1 MDRTT
6 LRHARRLLTSA
17 ALIAA
22 MAGTSPAQRA
32 PAGNDARAK
41 AQTQAQAVA
50 RPLMVNVLDFGAKG
64 DGQADDTAAIQL
76 AIDTLAARMAKIVQP
91 GFTTAGTVLIPSTVH
106 SYKTSAPIWVDH
118 PCIEIRGEG
127 PSSRI
132 ETAPERAHP
141 IFVFGLRRVAN
152 IVVDG
157 KPVEISANRSY
168 RPDLFGRLDES
179 AAPARGKRW
188 GFRSRGDALI
198 QAQAGPLSDG
208 AQHSRKD
215 ATLDHWTEVPALTM
229 EFAVEGPDAHLPS
242 SLPLYGL
249 GSASNFRPLP
259 FMVSTGDP
267 GQIWVQFATQSAP
280 FGPINTRNYSF
291 HYPPAKGKVRR
302 FTIQIDLQAAKF
314 AVYVDGVQVKVDQTM
329 GEKMRPGDHLAEND
343 FMPLLIGN
351 GGGSRPSFGTA
362 SGIDWILYGFL
373 FSRTARYLDDGPGR
387 PQRRA
392 DKPDKPIDDQY
403 RYFTPPADD
412 PGHIAHLAFTD
423 DPAGSPRA
431 LTIQGGP
438 AVKNLKA
445 VAFIHNALGGNQ
457 GGILNNSI
465 RDLQLVGGNLFGQ
478 NIAIAQILDMR
489 ISGVRSIHAYHA
501 IGSLSHGANYVVKLE
516 DCVLQ
521 GYDSGYFGLDQVLWA
536 RNVEFVTAGRATM
549 RFVGSIVRMQNA
561 MVFFHSTGN
570 QSTIKLHAGDYGG
583 NYSFENVCVDYE
595 GSVYEQA
602 AIYCESHPYCAA
614 TSLRLN
620 DILLGTVGEKIP
632 IIMLK
637 HFPPSVKAYISGDNI
652 QAINNKAGAVVDVE
666 GTAWYGEL
674 RGVTVGEALRV
685 ITKGKE
691 NTTSKVI
698 VRD

>member
-1 MDRTT
+1 M
-6 LRHARRLLTSA
+6 
-17 ALIAA
+17 I
-22 MAGTSPAQRA
+22 
-32 PAGNDARAK
+32 
-41 AQTQAQAVA
+41 
-50 RPLMVNVLDFGAKG
+50 
-64 DGQADDTAAIQL
+64 
-76 AIDTLAARMAKIVQP
+76 
-91 GFTTAGTVLIPSTVH
+91 
-106 SYKTSAPIWVDH
+106 
-118 PCIEIRGEG
+118 
-127 PSSRI
+127 
-132 ETAPERAHP
+132 
-141 IFVFGLRRVAN
+141 
-152 IVVDG
+152 DG
-157 KPVEISANRSY
+157 KPVELTANRSY

-215 ATLDHWTEVPALTM
+215 ATLDHWTEAPALTM
-229 EFAVEGPDAHLPS
+229 EFAVEGPDAHLPPNF
-242 SLPLYGL
+242 PLFGL
-249 GSASNFRPLP
+249 GSATNFRPSP
-259 FMVSTGDP
+259 FMVYTGDP
-267 GQIWVQFATQSAP
+267 GQISLQVATQAAP
-280 FGPINTRNYSF
+280 FGPINSRAYSF
-291 HYPPAKGKVRR
+291 RYPPAKGQVRR
-302 FTIQIDLQAAKF
+302 FTIQIDLKVAKVT
-314 AVYVDGVQVKVDQTM
+314 AYVEGVQVKVDQTM

-343 FMPLLIGN
+343 FMPLLIGDD
-351 GGGSRPSFGTA
+351 GGHRPRLGTA
-362 SGIDWILYGFL
+362 RGLDWILYGFL

-392 DKPDKPIDDQY
+392 DKPGKPIDDQY

-438 AVKNLKA
+438 AASNHKA
-445 VAFIHNALGGNQ
+445 VAFLHNALGQNP
-457 GGILNNSI
+457 GGILNNAI

-501 IGSLSHGANYVVKLE
+501 IGSLSHGANYIVKLE

-549 RFVGSIVRMQNA
+549 RFVGSVVRVENA
-561 MVFFHSTGN
+561 MVALHSTGN

-583 NYSFENVCVDYE
+583 NYSFENVTVDYK
-595 GSVYEQA
+595 GPAYEQA
-602 AIYCESHPYCAA
+602 AIYCETHPYCAA

-620 DILLGTVGEKIP
+620 DILLGSVGEKIP

-637 HFPPSVKAYISGDNI
+637 DHPPRNRAYITGDNI
-652 QAINNKAGAVVDVE
+652 RAITNKVGAVVDVE
-666 GTAWYGEL
+666 GSVWYGEL
-674 RGVTVGEALRV
+674 RGVDVGEAPRV
-685 ITKGKE
+685 VSKGKE
-691 NTTSKVI
+691 TTSSKVI